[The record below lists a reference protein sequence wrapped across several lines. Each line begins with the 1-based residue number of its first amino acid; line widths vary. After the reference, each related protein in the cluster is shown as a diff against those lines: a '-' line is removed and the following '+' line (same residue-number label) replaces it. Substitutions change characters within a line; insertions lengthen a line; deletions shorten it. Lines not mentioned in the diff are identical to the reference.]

1 MAEIIILKNVE
12 KSYKGSPVLSIN
24 ELVFEPGE
32 IAAIVGKNG
41 SGKSTLIK
49 IISGLLL
56 QDSGSVDVL
65 GVANSSR
72 QIHHIAK
79 FVLESGGGYYQYL
92 SVKQNI
98 EYFLHLNHL
107 SYHACSHEIS
117 ELFELFEFSEYQDHL
132 VSELSQ
138 GNRQKL
144 SLIVAMLYHPRILCL
159 DEPTNGLDAP
169 GKQKLSQ
176 VVSAAAKKGMIVLLT
191 THDAEYIELCAT
203 RVIQLS
209 AGKIVLDRK
218 LDTITRSRLRRKFF
232 TIEISNSDLARVEAA
247 LAGRQ
252 LLESMSIH
260 THENTTIMSTS
271 HEEAKQLI
279 FETAGVLSLT
289 HKEALANDLKK
300 VFDEPQN
307 PRS

>member
-1 MAEIIILKNVE
+1 M
-12 KSYKGSPVLSIN
+12 
-24 ELVFEPGE
+24 FEPGE
-32 IAAIVGKNG
+32 IVAIVGKNG

-72 QIHHIAK
+72 QIHRIVK

-138 GNRQKL
+138 ANRQN
-144 SLIVAMLYHPRILCL
+144 SL
-159 DEPTNGLDAP
+159 
-169 GKQKLSQ
+169 
-176 VVSAAAKKGMIVLLT
+176 
-191 THDAEYIELCAT
+191 
-203 RVIQLS
+203 
-209 AGKIVLDRK
+209 
-218 LDTITRSRLRRKFF
+218 
-232 TIEISNSDLARVEAA
+232 
-247 LAGRQ
+247 
-252 LLESMSIH
+252 
-260 THENTTIMSTS
+260 
-271 HEEAKQLI
+271 
-279 FETAGVLSLT
+279 
-289 HKEALANDLKK
+289 
-300 VFDEPQN
+300 
-307 PRS
+307 